1 MIQDISFH
9 SQRYMITLLWLSK
22 TKLYHIIDQISES
35 LHNIKLPIALLNTLF
50 V

>member
-22 TKLYHIIDQISES
+22 TKLYHIDQISE
-35 LHNIKLPIALLNTLF
+35 
-50 V
+50 